1 MRELAGGTTVVG
13 RSHNEGAPSGQGAD
27 KGKTDTVTLEII
39 RGKLLAM
46 ADEMGVVLKRSS
58 MSPVIY
64 EVLDF
69 ACGVCDAD
77 GQLISQTNGI
87 TVFTGTF
94 AVQIKFIMDKFAG
107 RMQPGDIYLLNNPYA
122 GGTHYNDVGVIK
134 PIFRDERLI
143 AFSISISHWTD
154 VGGKAPGSLP
164 ADSTEI
170 YQEGICFPGVYL
182 YKAGERQ
189 DDIIEMIEAN
199 VRIPKMAIGDLN
211 AELAAVRIAENRVY
225 ELCEKYGDAVVEEAF
240 AHILETSERVSREA
254 VCALPDGVY
263 EATDWIDGDGI
274 TDERFPTRVEVR
286 VDGDR
291 MIFDYSGSC
300 AQVQGP
306 VNCSRGALISA
317 VKTVFKAIVDPQA
330 PSNEGWFR
338 PLDVIA
344 PDGIV
349 FAATKPAP
357 TGWYYEGTGQ
367 ASELAWKALA
377 PIVPN
382 RVSAGSSNSLCV
394 TVLGGAGGEKGEPW
408 VLIEPGMVGWGATDE
423 RDGNCVTSAITN
435 GDTFNYSVE
444 LLEAKFPLRVHQY
457 ALNIGGGVGA
467 GRYRGGYGSVR
478 EYEVLSETAVLSAS
492 FGRSIEK
499 PWPMNDAK
507 SGSCNYFELDLDQQT
522 SRAARAPTTVMKR
535 GDRIRM
541 HTGGGGGYGDPFTR
555 PPVEVLEEVR
565 SEYISAAQA
574 LDDYGVVIAA
584 DGAHVD
590 DKATAALRRESGH

>member
-1 MRELAGGTTVVG
+1 MAGHSRE
-13 RSHNEGAPSGQGAD
+13 EGSPSDQDFDRTA
-27 KGKTDTVTLEII
+27 TDTVTLEII
-39 RGKLLAM
+39 RGKLLAI

-69 ACGVCDAD
+69 ACGVCDAE

-94 AVQIKFIMDKFAG
+94 AVQVKFIMDKFAG
-107 RMQPGDIYLLNNPYA
+107 RMRPGDIYLLNNPYA

-134 PIFRDERLI
+134 PIFLDDRLI

-154 VGGKAPGSLP
+154 VGGKSPGSLP

-170 YQEGICFPGVYL
+170 FQEGICFPGIYL
-182 YKAGERQ
+182 YKAGVRQ
-189 DDIIEMIEAN
+189 DDIVEMIEAN
-199 VRIPKMAIGDLN
+199 VRMPKMALGDLN

-225 ELCEKYGDAVVEEAF
+225 ELCSKYGVAVVEEAF
-240 AHILETSERVSREA
+240 WHVLETSERVSREA
-254 VCALPDGVY
+254 VSALPDGTY

-274 TDERFPTRVEVR
+274 TEERFPTKVKVR
-286 VDGDR
+286 IAGDK
-291 MIFDYSGSC
+291 MTFDYSGSC

-338 PLDVIA
+338 PLEVIA

-377 PIVPN
+377 PIVPE

-394 TVLGGAGGEKGEPW
+394 TVLGGIGGEKQEPW

-457 ALNIGGGVGA
+457 ALNIKGGVGA

-478 EYEVLSETAVLSAS
+478 EYEVLSDNAVLSAS

-499 PWPMNDAK
+499 PWPMENGKD
-507 SGSCNYFELDLDQQT
+507 GSCNYFELDLNGQT

-541 HTGGGGGYGDPFTR
+541 HTGGGGGYGDPFGR
-555 PPVEVLEEVR
+555 PPNEVLEEVR

-574 LDDYGVVIAA
+574 RDDYGVVLAA
-584 DGAHVD
+584 DGSHVD
-590 DKATAALRRESGH
+590 DKATTALRQEGNR

>member
-1 MRELAGGTTVVG
+1 MVE
-13 RSHNEGAPSGQGAD
+13 RSCNEDSPSNQDFDGAA
-27 KGKTDTVTLEII
+27 TDTITLEII
-39 RGKLLAM
+39 RGKLLAI

-69 ACGVCDAD
+69 ACGICDAD

-94 AVQIKFIMDKFAG
+94 AVQVKFIMDKFAG

-134 PIFRDERLI
+134 PLFFDGRLI

-170 YQEGICFPGVYL
+170 YQEGICFPGIYL
-182 YKAGERQ
+182 YKADVRQ

-199 VRIPKMAIGDLN
+199 VRMPKMALGDLN
-211 AELAAVRIAENRVY
+211 AELAAVRIAENRIH
-225 ELCEKYGDAVVEEAF
+225 ELCAKYGVDVVEETF
-240 AHILETSERVSREA
+240 RHVLQTSERVSRDA
-254 VCALPDGVY
+254 VLSLPDGVY

-274 TDERFPTRVEVR
+274 TEERFPTKVEVR
-286 VDGDR
+286 IDGDT

-344 PDGIV
+344 PDGLV
-349 FAATKPAP
+349 FTATKPAP

-377 PIVPN
+377 PIVPG

-394 TVLGGAGGEKGEPW
+394 TVLGGIGGEKHEPW

-457 ALNIGGGVGA
+457 ALNVDGGVGA

-478 EYEVLSETAVLSAS
+478 EYEVLSDTAVLSAS

-499 PWPMNDAK
+499 PWPLDNGEK
-507 SGSCNYFELDLDQQT
+507 GSCNFFELELDSQT
-522 SRAARAPTTVMKR
+522 SRAARAPTTIMKR

-541 HTGGGGGYGDPFTR
+541 HTGGGGGHGDPRMR
-555 PPVEVLEEVR
+555 PTDEVLEEVR
-565 SEYISAAQA
+565 SEYISAKKAR
-574 LDDYGVVIAA
+574 DEYGVVVTA
-584 DGAHVD
+584 GGSHVD
-590 DKATAALRRESGH
+590 ETATALLREEGGH

>member
-1 MRELAGGTTVVG
+1 MNRRSRDSHPASGHRDDGTT
-13 RSHNEGAPSGQGAD
+13 
-27 KGKTDTVTLEII
+27 TDTIALEII
-39 RGKLLAM
+39 RGKLLAI

-69 ACGVCDAD
+69 ACGVCDAE

-94 AVQIKFIMDKFAG
+94 AIQVNFILEKFAG
-107 RMQPGDIYLLNNPYA
+107 RIQPGDIYLLNNPYA

-134 PIFRDERLI
+134 PIFRDDKLI

-154 VGGKAPGSLP
+154 VGGKSPGSLT

-170 YQEGICFPGVYL
+170 YQEGICFPGIYL
-182 YKAGERQ
+182 YKAGVQQ
-189 DDIIEMIEAN
+189 DDILEMIAAN
-199 VRIPKMAIGDLN
+199 VRIPKMALGDLN
-211 AELAAVRIAENRVY
+211 AELAAVRIAEKRIH
-225 ELCEKYGDAVVEEAF
+225 ELCEKYGTDVLKQTFHHV
-240 AHILETSERVSREA
+240 LETSERVSREA
-254 VCALPDGVY
+254 VAALPDGVY

-274 TDERFPTRVEVR
+274 TEERFLTKVR
-286 VDGDR
+286 VCIAGDH
-291 MIFDYSGSC
+291 MTFDYSGSC

-317 VKTVFKAIVDPQA
+317 AKTIFKAIVDPQA

-377 PIVPN
+377 PIVPH

-394 TVLGGAGGEKGEPW
+394 TVLGGIDGEKQEPW

-457 ALNIGGGVGA
+457 ALNIKGGVGA

-478 EYEVLSETAVLSAS
+478 EYEILSDTAVLSAS

-499 PWPMNDAK
+499 PWPLNNGK
-507 SGSCNYFELDLDQQT
+507 KGSCNFFELDLENQR
-522 SRAARAPTTVMKR
+522 SRAARAPTTIMKR
-535 GDRIRM
+535 GDRICM
-541 HTGGGGGYGDPFTR
+541 YTGGGGGYGDPLER
-555 PPVEVLEEVR
+555 PPDEVLEEVR
-565 SEYISAAQA
+565 SEYITAEQA
-574 LDDYGVVIAA
+574 RDEYGVAITA
-584 DGAHVD
+584 DGSHVNET
-590 DKATAALRRESGH
+590 ATAKLRQEGKH